1 MLRCLYHWHRPVLNR
16 RWSRLCL
23 PKQYLFTMKLQSPE
37 FQSLFTEGLKSLT
50 DKVLLCH
57 PGWSAVARS

>member
-1 MLRCLYHWHRPVLNR
+1 MLRCLYHWHRPVLNC

-23 PKQYLFTMKLQSPE
+23 LKRYLFTMKLQSPE

-50 DKVLLCH
+50 ELFVKENHELRI
-57 PGWSAVARS
+57 A